1 MCVLSMLYVWSWVK
15 FVCWW
20 IWMEVKWMY
29 YVRYITCG
37 MIYDHYVSIIIFI
50 WAFFWECE
58 WLRSFALRRIL
69 LCFHFIN
76 IPQCC
81 VFSSSCVHTVSYNI
95 AQQISWVFYSTGLL
109 ACLPWP
115 GLSHLTRPDHIT
127 EKRAFILLLR
137 KMFNTYL
144 FKHANNISW
153 MSYYLGCSGAVLCSV
168 EFSQIHRSRLFI
180 IFVVYNTQGF
190 CSAKVEKRED
200 KEVSL
205 FILATCY

>member
-1 MCVLSMLYVWSWVK
+1 MLPLHKYPSVLCFFFFL
-15 FVCWW
+15 C
-20 IWMEVKWMY
+20 
-29 YVRYITCG
+29 T
-37 MIYDHYVSIIIFI
+37 HSIIQYSTTNKLS
-50 WAFFWECE
+50 FF
-58 WLRSFALRRIL
+58 
-69 LCFHFIN
+69 
-76 IPQCC
+76 
-81 VFSSSCVHTVSYNI
+81 Y
-95 AQQISWVFYSTGLL
+95 YTGLL

-127 EKRAFILLLR
+127 EKRAFILLLC

-190 CSAKVEKRED
+190 CSAKAEKRED

-205 FILATCY
+205 FILATCYFY